1 MAGRAVQPGRLR
13 RRLTIAFVLVA
24 GVSTAALAIGSYLLV
39 RQARFDNSLAR
50 AAGEVRYQLVLAQQF
65 LPLGEERS
73 ANLLASFESSGHH
86 VVLITGDEVTPSS
99 AAFSAVPSTAVRQV
113 AAADQIVYQR
123 LTGRLLIVGGRIPG
137 STAQL
142 YVVHTEDRIH
152 QDLTQLRNALIAGWV
167 LVVIIAALI
176 GRALARRALEPVGR
190 ASEAARAVAEGLLA
204 TRLPVEGRDEFGAW
218 AESFNRM
225 AQALEAKI
233 AALSNAEARERRFT
247 ADVAHELRTP
257 VTALVA
263 AASML
268 REYLDLL
275 PPEAQR
281 PAQLLVADVVRLR
294 HLVDEL
300 MEISR
305 LDAGQEGVSA
315 QPTALTGIVAA
326 IVDSRG
332 WRAQVEVIGEP
343 VTVDTDPRRLERVL
357 ANLIANAI
365 EHGLR
370 DVEVRVVVDGPA
382 ATVTVVDSGPGIPA
396 DHLPRIFERFYK
408 ADPARSSSGSGLG
421 LAIAHENARLIGA
434 DLRVWSEVGSGTRFQ
449 LTLPVTQR
457 LPDSEAGVW
466 QDPEREAQGTSTE
479 GSS

>member
-39 RQARFDNSLAR
+39 RQARFDDSLAR
-50 AAGEVRYQLVLAQQF
+50 AAGDVRYQLVLAQQF
-65 LPLGEERS
+65 LPLDAERS
-73 ANLLASFESSGHH
+73 TNLLASFESSGHH
-86 VVLITGDEVTPSS
+86 VVLIAGDEVTPSS
-99 AAFSAVPSTAVRQV
+99 SAFNAVPSSSVREA
-113 AAADQIVYQR
+113 AAADQIAYQR
-123 LTGRLLIVGGRIPG
+123 LTGHLLIVGGRIPG

-142 YVVHTEDRIH
+142 YVVHAEDRIH
-152 QDLTQLRNALIAGWV
+152 QDLAQLRNALLAGWV
-167 LVVIIAALI
+167 LVVIVAALV
-176 GRALARRALEPVGR
+176 GRALARRTLDPVGR

-233 AALSNAEARERRFT
+233 GALSNAEARERRFT

-275 PPEAQR
+275 PAEAQR
-281 PAQLLVADVVRLR
+281 PAELLVADVVRLR

-305 LDAGQEGVSA
+305 LDAGQEDVSA
-315 QPTALTGIVAA
+315 QPTAVTGMVSA
-326 IVDSRG
+326 IVGSRG

-365 EHGLR
+365 EHGGR
-370 DVEVRVVVDGPA
+370 DVQVRVSA
-382 ATVTVVDSGPGIPA
+382 AGVVTVSDSGPGIPPE
-396 DHLPRIFERFYK
+396 HLPRIFERFYK

-434 DLRVWSEVGSGTRFQ
+434 DLRVWSEVGTGTRFQ

-457 LPDSEAGVW
+457 LPDSEAAVR
-466 QDPEREAQGTSTE
+466 QDPEREAQGTSAE